1 MTDEIKIV
9 NGVTLHRIKALI
21 SFDDIKKGEIGGWI
35 EKEENL
41 DHHGN
46 AWVSGNA
53 WVWGDAWVSGDA
65 MAFGNSKVFGK
76 ARVFGNTVV
85 SENTILK
92 GGTI

>member
-21 SFDDIKKGEIGGWI
+21 SFDDIKKGEIGGWL

-46 AWVSGNA
+46 AWVCD
-53 WVWGDAWVSGDA
+53 DAWVR
-65 MAFGNSKVFGK
+65 GNE
-76 ARVFGNTVV
+76 RVTSNTVV